1 MRAVRH
7 KCQGGRDTNPKRSVF
22 RPILGFLSACILLC
36 ALAGAAAVPTAAADN
51 GARDSVRE
59 LIPGGMAFGVKYYAK
74 GAIIIGVCDV
84 ETASGLTSPARD
96 AGLAAGDIVTA
107 AGGSEIN
114 TLEELLELVKGC
126 GGKKIELQYLRDN
139 QTQSTFV
146 TPVIDKGANEYR
158 IGVWV
163 RDSTA
168 GIGTITF
175 IDAKNRRFGGLG
187 HGINDSTTGMLMPFG
202 RGSITPVRITGVVKG
217 RKSVPGELKGEF
229 DTKDVGKLLANTEV
243 GVFGIYDTLP
253 EPLPAPV
260 PVAHASALRTGEAI
274 VRTSASGTVQDYA
287 IEIEEIYKDSGSTKN
302 FLVRVTDERLLT
314 LTGGIVQG
322 MSGSPILQDGKL
334 VGAVTHV
341 LVNDPTRG
349 YGICIDNMLSE
360 MQRIG

>member
-1 MRAVRH
+1 M
-7 KCQGGRDTNPKRSVF
+7 KKSVF

-36 ALAGAAAVPTAAADN
+36 ALALLYSPAASADGN
-51 GARDSVRE
+51 ERE

-74 GAIIIGVCDV
+74 GAIIIGTCDV
-84 ETASGLTSPARD
+84 ETASGLASPARD

-107 AGGSEIN
+107 AGGKEIGS
-114 TLEELLELVKGC
+114 LEELLELVKGC
-126 GGKKIELQYLRDN
+126 GGKKIEIRYLRDN
-139 QTQSTFV
+139 QTQNTFV

-158 IGVWV
+158 MGVWV

-175 IDAKNRRFGGLG
+175 IDAKSHRFGGLG
-187 HGINDSTTGMLMPFG
+187 HGINDSATGLLMPFG
-202 RGSITPVRITGVVKG
+202 RGSITDVKITGVVRG

-229 DTKDVGKLLANTEV
+229 GGDAGKLTANTEV
-243 GVFGIYDTLP
+243 GVFGTYDA
-253 EPLPAPV
+253 LPAELPDPV
-260 PVAHASALRTGEAI
+260 PVATASALRTGEAI
-274 VRTSASGTVQDYA
+274 VRTSASGSLQEYT
-287 IEIEEIYKDSGSTKN
+287 IEIEEIYRDSGKTKN
-302 FLVRVTDERLLT
+302 FLVRVTDERLLS

-349 YGICIDNMLSE
+349 YGICIDNMLEE
-360 MQRIG
+360 MQG

>member
-1 MRAVRH
+1 MSMN
-7 KCQGGRDTNPKRSVF
+7 KTVF
-22 RPILGFLSACILLC
+22 RPILGFLCVCILLC
-36 ALAGAAAVPTAAADN
+36 ALAGTGTIAGAASADAVK
-51 GARDSVRE
+51 E

-96 AGLAAGDIVTA
+96 AGLAAGDVVTA
-107 AGGSEIN
+107 AGGREIN

-139 QTQSTFV
+139 QTQSTFI

-175 IDAKNRRFGGLG
+175 IDAKTRRFGGLG
-187 HGINDSTTGMLMPFG
+187 HGINDSTTGLLMPFG
-202 RGSITPVRITGVVKG
+202 RGSITDVKVTGVVKG
-217 RKSVPGELKGEF
+217 RKSIPGELKGEF
-229 DTKDVGKLLANTEV
+229 GTTDVGKLASNTEV
-243 GVFGIYDTLP
+243 GVFGTFEKLP
-253 EPLPAPV
+253 GDLPAPV
-260 PVAHASALRTGEAI
+260 PVAPASALRTGEAI
-274 VRTSASGTVQDYA
+274 VRTSADGTLREYT
-287 IEIEEIYKDSGSTKN
+287 IEIEEIYKDSGRTKN
-302 FLVRVTDERLLT
+302 FLVRVTDERLLN

-349 YGICIDNMLSE
+349 YGICIDNMLDE
-360 MQRIG
+360 MR